1 MSSVNKDLP
10 KRKCQV
16 ADLEEAVE
24 NMRRLT
30 KEKPRIG
37 FLGKEFLIYPEVFH
51 PDPWH
56 EIIAYVNKEVIEV
69 IKTKLLMKFEDAPF
83 NFLEVGCGA
92 GYIAINAAL
101 ISHQCRAWATDINP
115 TAVKNTVENAKLHG
129 VDDRVIAVTADVFDH
144 KEIAGKKFDMIYWN
158 CPRDDQHPS
167 PGNEVELLMRSLT
180 DPGYQALRRFLSQA
194 RIFLKDSGCVF
205 LGFSLTFGS
214 KELFEKVVAETK
226 WRYKIYSRKIF
237 PLSLGSEHK
246 EETRADNKRIQ
257 QGNKVQVFLAC
268 GEAARKTSGTERC
281 FLPSPLTFALFY
293 RITFTPIRLKV
304 SDCDQVGR
312 QVKKCPKTHLIL
324 SKTSS
329 SLKFISLRAIMT
341 GSQGSSP

>member
-1 MSSVNKDLP
+1 MSSGWF
-10 KRKCQV
+10 
-16 ADLEEAVE
+16 
-24 NMRRLT
+24 RRS
-30 KEKPRIG
+30 R
-37 FLGKEFLIYPEVFH
+37 GKY
-51 PDPWH
+51 
-56 EIIAYVNKEVIEV
+56 
-69 IKTKLLMKFEDAPF
+69 APF
-83 NFLEVGCGA
+83 NQGETSNRFSRESVA
-92 GYIAINAAL
+92 
-101 ISHQCRAWATDINP
+101 QCRAWATDINP

-129 VDDRVIAVTADVFDH
+129 VDDRVIAVAADVFDH

-246 EETRADNKRIQ
+246 EEVSRRFWSFMNKMR
-257 QGNKVQVFLAC
+257 NN
-268 GEAARKTSGTERC
+268 
-281 FLPSPLTFALFY
+281 
-293 RITFTPIRLKV
+293 
-304 SDCDQVGR
+304 
-312 QVKKCPKTHLIL
+312 
-324 SKTSS
+324 
-329 SLKFISLRAIMT
+329 
-341 GSQGSSP
+341 

>member
-1 MSSVNKDLP
+1 MTKSFSLQIGNKMSSVNKDLP
-10 KRKCQV
+10 TRKCQV

-30 KEKPRIG
+30 KEKPRIC

-56 EIIAYVNKEVIEV
+56 EIIAYVNKEVIEM
-69 IKTKLLMKFEDAPF
+69 IKTKLLLKFEDAPF

-92 GYIAINAAL
+92 GYTAINAAL
-101 ISHQCRAWATDINP
+101 ISHQCKVWATDINP

-129 VDDRVIAVTADVFDH
+129 VDDRVIAVAADVFDH

-158 CPRDDQHPS
+158 CPWDDQHPS
-167 PGNEVELLMRSLT
+167 PGNEVELLMRSIA
-180 DPGYQALRRFLSQA
+180 DPGYQTLRRFLSRA

-246 EETRADNKRIQ
+246 EE
-257 QGNKVQVFLAC
+257 
-268 GEAARKTSGTERC
+268 
-281 FLPSPLTFALFY
+281 
-293 RITFTPIRLKV
+293 V
-304 SDCDQVGR
+304 S
-312 QVKKCPKTHLIL
+312 IL
-324 SKTSS
+324 ELCEQNEK
-329 SLKFISLRAIMT
+329 
-341 GSQGSSP
+341 